1 MFGMPREAIARDAA
15 TEVLP
20 LDRVAERMMA
30 LVAASGR
37 AQRV

>member
-1 MFGMPREAIARDAA
+1 VIS
-15 TEVLP
+15 
-20 LDRVAERMMA
+20 LDDIPERLMS

>member
-1 MFGMPREAIARDAA
+1 MASEVIAVGGAA
-15 TEVLP
+15 EVIS
-20 LDRVAERMMA
+20 LDDIPERLML